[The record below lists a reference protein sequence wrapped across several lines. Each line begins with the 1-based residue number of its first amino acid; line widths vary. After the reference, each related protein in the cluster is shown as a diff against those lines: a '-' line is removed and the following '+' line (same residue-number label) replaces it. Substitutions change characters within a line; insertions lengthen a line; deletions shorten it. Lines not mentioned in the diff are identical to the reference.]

1 MARPAVADALNSGL
15 MPIKGVTMIRVLI
28 LSDIRLYREGL
39 MELLGRR
46 DDIAVVGTAT
56 TWADGEPQIAALQP
70 DVVLLDMAIPDSDA
84 VARMACRMAPSS
96 RIVALGV
103 HEIEGDLVRC
113 AEAGIAGYVRRD
125 GSLQDLI
132 ASVESASRGEW
143 RSSAEVMAQL
153 LRRLARL
160 TAERSGSDQEAP
172 LTGRERQIV
181 NLIERGLSNK
191 EIAHAL
197 GIEVATVKNHVH
209 NLLEKFH
216 VHRRSEAARMARTR
230 AEPPRGARS

>member
-1 MARPAVADALNSGL
+1 
-15 MPIKGVTMIRVLI
+15 MIRVLI

-39 MELLGRR
+39 VELLGRGE
-46 DDIAVVGTAT
+46 DIAVLGTAT
-56 TWADGEPQIAALQP
+56 TWSEGAPLIGTLQP
-70 DVVLLDMAIPDSDA
+70 DVVLLDLAMPDSETA
-84 VARMACRMAPSS
+84 ARMMCRSAPGI
-96 RIVALGV
+96 RVVALGV
-103 HEIEGDLVRC
+103 RETEGDLVRC

-160 TAERSGSDQEAP
+160 TAERTGSEPDAP

-181 NLIERGLSNK
+181 SLIERGLSNK
-191 EIAHAL
+191 EIAQAL
-197 GIEVATVKNHVH
+197 GIEVPTVKNHVH
-209 NLLEKFH
+209 NLLEKLH
-216 VHRRSEAARMARTR
+216 VHRRSEAARLARAH
-230 AEPPRGARS
+230 AEPPGGTRS